1 MIKKR
6 SSVKVQGGQPLN
18 AIKACNTFSSANSLY
33 GQLINTTFTYSVTER
48 FVNQQKK
55 KGYEKNPEN
64 VLSLLELLHHKS
76 DIGSRKMFQK

>member
-6 SSVKVQGGQPLN
+6 SSVKVQGEQPLN

-33 GQLINTTFTYSVTER
+33 GQFINTTFTYSVTER

-55 KGYEKNPEN
+55 VMKKT
-64 VLSLLELLHHKS
+64 
-76 DIGSRKMFQK
+76 RKCLVTLRTSTP

>member
-33 GQLINTTFTYSVTER
+33 GQLINTRSFMYSVTER
-48 FVNQQKK
+48 FVNQQKR
-55 KGYEKNPEN
+55 
-64 VLSLLELLHHKS
+64 L
-76 DIGSRKMFQK
+76 

>member
-33 GQLINTTFTYSVTER
+33 GQLINTRSFMYSVTER

-55 KGYEKNPEN
+55 VMKKN
-64 VLSLLELLHHKS
+64 
-76 DIGSRKMFQK
+76 RKCLVTLRTSTP

>member
-18 AIKACNTFSSANSLY
+18 ANKACNTFSSANSLY
-33 GQLINTTFTYSVTER
+33 GQLINTRSFMYSVTER

-55 KGYEKNPEN
+55 KKVMKKNP
-64 VLSLLELLHHKS
+64 
-76 DIGSRKMFQK
+76 KMSCHS

>member
-55 KGYEKNPEN
+55 KVMKKN
-64 VLSLLELLHHKS
+64 
-76 DIGSRKMFQK
+76 RKCLVTLRTSTP